1 MATKTTQTRVSA
13 IILAGGMSRRMGQ
26 AKQLLSLGGATLLG
40 RVLQTVQSSQV
51 DECIVVLGFA
61 ADAIREKIAFND
73 AKVIVNEAYSEG
85 MSTSLRAGLTNVDSR
100 AGAALV
106 VLADQPFV
114 KVATI
119 DRLIDEYRKS
129 NPQVAIPVHK
139 GFRGNPVLLDRSVF
153 TEAMA
158 IEGDIGCRAIFGS
171 GVKNI
176 LKVPVDDAGI
186 LIDADS
192 PEEFERLSRACADDK
207 DNPTLRL
214 ESTSVED
221 RPAEATR
228 DGVPDQPEL
237 LVVGSEPVVRTL
249 AGLAKQLRFAV
260 TVVDPVAGVQDF
272 PGADRVVHALNLPSL
287 PINQR
292 TFVVVA
298 SRGRFDEDAIEQAL
312 ATDTQYIAL
321 VSNKKRAE
329 EVRRKLQ
336 AKGLAADKLRSP
348 AGLQIGA
355 TTPEEIALSILA
367 EIVQHWRQQKDNGR

>member
-1 MATKTTQTRVSA
+1 
-13 IILAGGMSRRMGQ
+13 MGQ
-26 AKQLLSLGGATLLG
+26 AKQLLSLGGTTLLG

-61 ADAIREKIAFND
+61 ADAIQEKIAFNN

-85 MSTSLRAGLTNVDSR
+85 MSTSLRAGLENVDSR

-119 DRLIDEYRKS
+119 DQLIDEYRKS
-129 NPQVAIPVHK
+129 KPQVTIPVHK

-153 TEAMA
+153 SEAMA
-158 IEGDIGCRAIFGS
+158 LEGDIGCRAIFGS
-171 GVKNI
+171 RVKDI
-176 LKVPVDDAGI
+176 LKVSVDDAGI

-192 PEEFERLSRACADDK
+192 PEEFERLSRAHAEDK
-207 DNPTLRL
+207 NNPTQGLD
-214 ESTSVED
+214 STTVQD
-221 RPAEATR
+221 KPAEAAR
-228 DGVPDQPEL
+228 DVLPDQPEL
-237 LVVGSEPVVRTL
+237 LVVGSEPVVRML
-249 AGLAKQLRFAV
+249 AGLAKQLRFTV

-272 PGADRVVHALNLPSL
+272 PGADKVIHALNLPSL
-287 PINQR
+287 RIDRR

-321 VSNKKRAE
+321 VSNKRRAE
-329 EVRRKLQ
+329 EIRRSLQ

-367 EIVQHWRQQKDNGR
+367 EIVQHWRQREAPPKTAPMQK